1 MKKRLFTM
9 GLALLMVLT
18 MVPMS
23 CHASNLD
30 AGIGAESTQDI
41 LSKYQREIALVEEEC
56 GHSIDQISPATRKE
70 IASVAN
76 HYLYNPEYRFS
87 ELMTDI
93 AVASASAN
101 DDETSPMSS
110 ASSKIWKAYGPIT
123 GRFIASLPAAT
134 SATLSDSV
142 TVTVP
147 VNFFPGFSISGSRSI
162 SVAYSFSGPAQGA
175 KLLNGMRATHN
186 YACAIMF
193 GTVMKDGSRYYIED
207 MNGDAFVSYA
217 AVTSQGTLY
226 VDAGAAD
233 CDSSGYWV
241 SLNTFK
247 EYLVTDPWMYLRG
260 NS

>member
-93 AVASASAN
+93 AVASVSAN

-110 ASSKIWKAYGPIT
+110 ASSKIWKASTVIVRSMPRRSTRLMPGQSKRFPMT
-123 GRFIASLPAAT
+123 G
-134 SATLSDSV
+134 
-142 TVTVP
+142 
-147 VNFFPGFSISGSRSI
+147 
-162 SVAYSFSGPAQGA
+162 
-175 KLLNGMRATHN
+175 
-186 YACAIMF
+186 
-193 GTVMKDGSRYYIED
+193 
-207 MNGDAFVSYA
+207 
-217 AVTSQGTLY
+217 
-226 VDAGAAD
+226 
-233 CDSSGYWV
+233 
-241 SLNTFK
+241 
-247 EYLVTDPWMYLRG
+247 
-260 NS
+260 

>member
-23 CHASNLD
+23 CHTGNLD

-93 AVASASAN
+93 AVASVSAN
-101 DDETSPMSS
+101 DDETSPMV
-110 ASSKIWKAYGPIT
+110 
-123 GRFIASLPAAT
+123 LE
-134 SATLSDSV
+134 L
-142 TVTVP
+142 
-147 VNFFPGFSISGSRSI
+147 
-162 SVAYSFSGPAQGA
+162 
-175 KLLNGMRATHN
+175 
-186 YACAIMF
+186 
-193 GTVMKDGSRYYIED
+193 
-207 MNGDAFVSYA
+207 
-217 AVTSQGTLY
+217 
-226 VDAGAAD
+226 
-233 CDSSGYWV
+233 
-241 SLNTFK
+241 
-247 EYLVTDPWMYLRG
+247 
-260 NS
+260 